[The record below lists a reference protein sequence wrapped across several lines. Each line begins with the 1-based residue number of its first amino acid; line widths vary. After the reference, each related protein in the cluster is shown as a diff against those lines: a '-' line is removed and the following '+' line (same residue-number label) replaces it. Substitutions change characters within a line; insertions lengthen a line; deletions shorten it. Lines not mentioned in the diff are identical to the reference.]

1 MKLTI
6 KDTTCEFSTKT
17 YVMGILNVTPDSF
30 SDGGRFLR
38 PNDAIRQ
45 AMRMI
50 QEGADIIDIGGESTR
65 PGSDPVDSLEEIKRV
80 IPVIKELSRLTTTP
94 ISIDTYKSE
103 VAREALEAGASMI
116 NDISGLGFDSKMASL
131 AAHYDVPVVLMHI
144 KGRPKDMQK
153 APHYEAL
160 VPEMLDYF
168 RLRIRLA
175 LEAGIRED
183 RIIIDPGIGFGKTFD
198 HNLQLL
204 RDLQEFKV
212 FHRPILVGV
221 SRKAFIG
228 HLLGGLPADERLE
241 GTIAATVVAA
251 INGASI
257 VRVHDVKE
265 TVRALR
271 IADAI
276 KRGRVAC

>member
-1 MKLTI
+1 LKLTI

-153 APHYEAL
+153 APHYEAF